1 MGAEDALSVAECVLL
16 SNATNVTLAW
26 KYADRHTIDG
36 LSLERIFLFSH
47 CINPLQVYFLFY
59 YFLKLHNHDF
69 CRSKL

>member
-47 CINPLQVYFLFY
+47 CINPLQVYFIISLQ
-59 YFLKLHNHDF
+59 LHNHDF